1 MVHVS
6 MREQGK
12 MAREKE
18 EFREVVRLGGLSI
31 TELIKRVAK
40 GVYDDNAIGQAAQLA
55 YYFLFALFPFLL
67 FLITLLGFLP
77 LAMDEIMSLLASV
90 MPADVLSLVQENMST
105 LVIQQR
111 GGLLSFGIL
120 TALWTSS
127 SAVAAIMDNLNHA
140 YGVQEGRPIW
150 KVWGIALLLVL
161 GLSGLLMVSVVL
173 LIFGPQIGGLLAS
186 HIGLGAEF
194 EVIWNIAR
202 WPIIITFL
210 IVAMANIYYFAPDV
224 EQNWRWITPGSIF
237 AILAWIGVSLG
248 FSIYVSQFS
257 SYNKIYGSIGTFIVL
272 MTWMYL
278 MGFVILVGG
287 EINAEIEHA
296 AQLGKDPGEKELPDA
311 DRAA

>member
-1 MVHVS
+1 
-6 MREQGK
+6 
-12 MAREKE
+12 
-18 EFREVVRLGGLSI
+18 
-31 TELIKRVAK
+31 
-40 GVYDDNAIGQAAQLA
+40 VYNDNAIGQAAQLA

-77 LAMDEIMSLLASV
+77 LAMDEIMSLLANV
-90 MPADVLSLVQENMST
+90 MPADVISLVQENVST

-127 SAVAAIMDNLNHA
+127 SAVVAIIDNLNHA

-173 LIFGPQIGGLLAS
+173 LIFGPQIGGLLAYY
-186 HIGLGAEF
+186 IGLGAEF

-202 WPIIITFL
+202 WPIIIAFL

-224 EQNWRWITPGSIF
+224 EQKWKWITPGSIF

-248 FSIYVSQFS
+248 FSVYVSQFG

-296 AQLGKDPGEKELPDA
+296 AQLGKDPGDKELPDA
-311 DRAA
+311 DGAA